1 MALQDSWLS
10 PLAQQLAREVDRLFD
25 ELIHR
30 RWGAGRF
37 VVEEW
42 PPLDLY
48 ETDAAFILEADLPG
62 VKKEAV
68 SVVIA
73 GGDLVLRGSR
83 RCAYRTTLGTV
94 HCHERREGSFVRRLR
109 LPAAVDPERIHI
121 KLGNGVLRVTLPKDQ
136 HTSRARKISR

>member
-1 MALQDSWLS
+1 MVPKAFPLS
-10 PLAQQLAREVDRLFD
+10 SLAAQLSQEVDRLFD

-30 RWGAGRF
+30 RWGAGRSA
-37 VVEEW
+37 EEW

-62 VKKEAV
+62 VQKEEV

-73 GGDLVLRGSR
+73 GSDVVLRGSR
-83 RCAYRTTLGTV
+83 RCAYLTTLGTV
-94 HCHERREGSFVRRLR
+94 HCQERREGSFVRHLR

-121 KLGNGVLRVTLPKDQ
+121 KFANGVLRVTLPKYQ